1 MTTLAVLGGGKM
13 GEALIGGLVAGG
25 WAAADIAVAEVAE
38 ARRKHLTDRF
48 PDIVTVGEPPEAVP
62 GAEIVL
68 VAVKPDVVPDALGA
82 ASGAIDSAALVL
94 SIAAG
99 VRIATLEGLV
109 PGNPVVRVMPNTP
122 ALVGKG
128 ASAIAPGTHASDAHL
143 DTAEEILGAVGIVVR
158 LEEEALDAVTG
169 LSGSGPAYVFYL
181 AEALVEAGRAQG
193 LSADVVDELVGHT
206 LLGAATL
213 LLEGGERPEDLRAAV
228 TSPGGT
234 TERAVAL
241 LDDRATRQAF
251 VDAVAAATER
261 SRELGGG

>member
-13 GEALIGGLVAGG
+13 GEALVGGLVAGG

-38 ARRKHLTDRF
+38 ERRKHFAERF
-48 PDIVTVGEPPEAVP
+48 PDIITVGEPSEAVS
-62 GAEIVL
+62 GAAIVL
-68 VAVKPDVVPDALGA
+68 VAVKPDVVPGALGGA
-82 ASGAIDSAALVL
+82 ADHVESDALVL

-99 VRIATLEGLV
+99 VRIATLENLV

-128 ASAIAPGTHASDAHL
+128 ASAIAPGTHASDEHL
-143 DTAEEILGAVGIVVR
+143 DTAEEILGAVGTVVR
-158 LEEEALDAVTG
+158 LDEEDLDAVTG

-181 AEALVEAGRAQG
+181 AEALAEAGRAQG
-193 LSADVVDELVGHT
+193 LPGEVVDRLVGQT

-213 LLEGGERPEDLRAAV
+213 LIESGERPEELRAAV

-241 LDDRATRQAF
+241 LEDRATRQAF
-251 VDAVAAATER
+251 VDAVSAATER